1 MDIKTLLDRF
11 EILYP
16 YNTSL
21 SDLRRAYIDKDLSS
35 IFRIITDQN
44 KDDIRKVVMEH
55 NEWSMYK
62 LLSQYFDT
70 SFVQTFKRFLSE
82 NISIDEDCFS
92 RGQLQSK
99 KWLVDELKKI
109 DGRTDDLK
117 LGTVFLCAGWY
128 GTLATML
135 FENDFDI
142 EKIRSFDIDEN
153 CWRIAETFNKPWV
166 MKDWQFKASTQD
178 IFDIDYDT
186 HYYTVQKSKGVET
199 SRLSDSPNT
208 IINTS
213 CEHIE
218 NFAEWYAKIPQG
230 KLVILQTNNY
240 FDLPEH
246 VNCSDSLNTFAN
258 STPITNVLYQGE
270 LALEKYSRYMR
281 IGYK

>member
-1 MDIKTLLDRF
+1 MNIKTLLDKF

-16 YNTSL
+16 YNQDL
-21 SDLRRAYIDKDLSS
+21 SDFRRAYVDKDLSS
-35 IFRIITDQN
+35 IFRIVTDQN

-62 LLSQYFDT
+62 LLSQYVDT

-166 MKDWQFKASTQD
+166 MKDWQFKSSTQN
-178 IFDIDYDT
+178 INEIDYDT
-186 HYYTVQKSKGVET
+186 HVYNVKRSNGTDCELT
-199 SRLSDSPNT
+199 DNPDT

-246 VNCSDSLNTFAN
+246 VNCSDSLSTFAN
-258 STPITNVLYQGE
+258 STPMKDVLYQGE
-270 LALEKYSRYMR
+270 LVLEKYSRYMR

>member
-1 MDIKTLLDRF
+1 MDIKTLLDKF

-16 YNTSL
+16 HNQDL
-21 SDLRRAYIDKDLSS
+21 SDFRRAYVDKDLSS
-35 IFRIITDQN
+35 IFRIVTDQN

-62 LLSQYFDT
+62 LLSQYVDT

-153 CWRIAETFNKPWV
+153 CWKIAETFNKPWV
-166 MKDWQFKASTQD
+166 MKDWQFKSSTQN
-178 IFDIDYDT
+178 INEINYDT
-186 HYYTVQKSKGVET
+186 HVYHVKRSNSTDCELT
-199 SRLSDSPNT
+199 DSPNT

-258 STPITNVLYQGE
+258 STPMKDVLYQGE
-270 LALEKYSRYMR
+270 LVLEKYSRYMR